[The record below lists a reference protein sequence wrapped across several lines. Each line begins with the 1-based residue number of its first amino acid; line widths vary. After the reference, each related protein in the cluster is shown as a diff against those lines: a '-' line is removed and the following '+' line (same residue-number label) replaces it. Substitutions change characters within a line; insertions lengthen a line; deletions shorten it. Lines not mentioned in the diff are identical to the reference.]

1 MNKKIA
7 VIVER
12 LDETYQSNILSGI
25 YEAAGKYNFDCYVF
39 VSFTG
44 MKNNKGH
51 DAGEM
56 NIFSLPDFKNF
67 DGAIL
72 LTNTIGC
79 PPVVED
85 ILKRISDAGIP
96 AVSMDNDVDGML
108 HIGIDNYSA
117 MGEITEHFITEHGFT
132 DFCYISG
139 PSKNPESY
147 SRLAAFCDVLARH
160 GIEIADNSI
169 YYGDFRGE
177 SGMEAAEFFIKK
189 RSRMP
194 QVIICANDVMAAAAV
209 NRLHSEGIRIPE
221 DVAVSGFDDIYDSLN
236 LRVELTTV
244 SRPLVHSGALACE
257 MLNNVFNNKQQQKS
271 VIMNMSPKYSE
282 SCGCVGHT
290 YCDAADYKEA
300 NIANYIRIDS
310 NNRYMSIFNSLACE
324 LNGAEDFKG
333 YINSLKKFVKFIN
346 PEEFYFCLNEKWNYV
361 SHEITGVISGKD
373 KIPSVYEKNITVP
386 IAYCRGRFSEYEHIN
401 VNELL
406 PSVKGRADTVKYYY
420 FLPLHFKERCLG
432 YMAIHNCG
440 MSLHNTLFQAWCITI
455 NNSLE
460 NIRKIMALDDAVE
473 NLKRLYIQDTF
484 SGIYN
489 RNGFVNATNEVFR
502 DCSVNSRNIMLMFID
517 LDGLKK
523 INDTYGHAAG
533 DEAIRAIA
541 HILHETCVNGEIFCR
556 FGGDE
561 FIVFAADYTD
571 DDAQH
576 LTARIQK
583 NISRYNKQS
592 KLNLDKYSEY
602 RLSASTGYVIAIPKI
617 GEDLFRFVTEADK
630 KMYET
635 KREKKSKYLRG

>member
-44 MKNNKGH
+44 MKNNIGH

-56 NIFSLPDFKNF
+56 NIFSLPDFRNF

-79 PPVVED
+79 TPVVED
-85 ILKRISDAGIP
+85 ILKRIADAGIP
-96 AVSMDNDVDGML
+96 AVSMDNDVVGMM

-117 MGEITEHFITEHGFT
+117 MGEITRHFVTEHGFT

-139 PSKNPESY
+139 PSENPESY
-147 SRLAAFCDVLARH
+147 SRLAAFRDVLSNH

-169 YYGDFRGE
+169 YYGDFRGD
-177 SGMEAAEFFIKK
+177 SGMEAVDFFIKK
-189 RSRMP
+189 RKKMP
-194 QVIICANDVMAAAAV
+194 QVIICANDVMAAAAI
-209 NRLHSEGIRIPE
+209 NRLHSEGMRIPE
-221 DVAVSGFDDIYDSLN
+221 DVAVSGFDDIYDRLN
-236 LRVELTTV
+236 IRVDLTTV
-244 SRPLVHSGALACE
+244 GRPLVQSGALACE
-257 MLNNVFNNKQQQKS
+257 MLNNSFNNVQQQRS
-271 VIMNMSPKYSE
+271 VIMNMKPRYSE
-282 SCGCVGHT
+282 SCGCVKHT
-290 YCDAADYKEA
+290 YSSAADYKEA

-310 NNRYMSIFNSLACE
+310 NNRYMTIFNSLACE
-324 LNGAEDFKG
+324 LNSAENFEG
-333 YINSLKKFVKFIN
+333 YVASLKKFVKRIN
-346 PEEFYFCLNEKWNYV
+346 PEEFYFCLNENWRNV
-361 SHEITGVISGKD
+361 SHEMTGVISD
-373 KIPSVYEKNITVP
+373 KYKVPNVYEENIDIK
-386 IAYCRGRFSEYEHIN
+386 IAYCRGRFYESTCIN
-401 VNELL
+401 VNKLL
-406 PSVKGRADTVKYYY
+406 PDVKNRADTAKYYY
-420 FLPLHFKERCLG
+420 FIPLHFKERCLG

-440 MSLHNTLFQAWCITI
+440 ISLHNALFQAWCITI

-460 NIRKIMALDDAVE
+460 NIRKIVALDAAVE
-473 NLKRLYIQDTF
+473 KLKRLYVQDTF

-489 RNGFVNATNEVFR
+489 RNGFVNATNEIFR
-502 DCSVNSRNIMLMFID
+502 ACSMESRNIMLMFID

-523 INDTYGHAAG
+523 INDTYGHAVG

-541 HILHETCVNGEIFCR
+541 HILHNTCNNGEIFCR

-571 DDAQH
+571 DDAKH

-583 NISRYNKQS
+583 NINRYNKKS
-592 KLNLDKYSEY
+592 KLNMNEFSDYS
-602 RLSASTGYVIAIPKI
+602 LSASTGYVIAIPKV